1 MARYQVILTYDGS
14 QYQGFQRQASP
25 DTIQGMVETALCGLG
40 WEGQSILYAG
50 RTDTGVHAYGQVI
63 AFDLDW
69 KHSDGELQAAMNS
82 LLPDSI
88 AVRSVHQAADSFHPR
103 YDASM
108 RSYRY
113 QIFCRPE
120 RSPLRERFAWRV
132 WPAVDL
138 GKLSLAAEQILG
150 RHDFA
155 AFGSSP
161 RTGGS
166 TQRTVFLAS
175 WKAIENHWNTP
186 DLVFE
191 ISADAFLYHMVRRLV
206 YIQVAIGQD
215 RLVAD
220 VIRRNLDDPPAEV
233 LQGLAPPQGLF
244 LMSVSYEGRNRA
256 ST

>member
-1 MARYQVILTYDGS
+1 
-14 QYQGFQRQASP
+14 
-25 DTIQGMVETALCGLG
+25 MVETALGGLG

-82 LLPDSI
+82 LLPNSI
-88 AVRSVHQAADSFHPR
+88 AVRFVQQAADSFHPR

-113 QIFCRPE
+113 QIFCQPE

-132 WPAVDL
+132 WPTVEL
-138 GKLSLAAEQILG
+138 EKMSTAAEQLLG

-155 AFGSSP
+155 SFGSSP

-166 TQRTVFLAS
+166 TQRTVFRTS
-175 WKAIENHWNTP
+175 WKAVENHWETP

-191 ISADAFLYHMVRRLV
+191 VSADAFLYRMVRRLV
-206 YIQVAIGQD
+206 HIQVAIGQD
-215 RLVAD
+215 RLAAD
-220 VIRRNLDDPPAEV
+220 VIRRNLDNPPTEV
-233 LQGLAPPQGLF
+233 LQGLAPPHGLY
-244 LMSVSYEGRNRA
+244 LVSVSYESRNQSGA
-256 ST
+256 